1 MMKAYARVEWVF
13 LERMMSFEEVWISM
27 VMRCVRSVRFSV
39 KLNGQVSDA
48 FSPSR
53 GLRQGDPLSPY
64 LFLFCVEGFSALLKR
79 AQSEKELAGVGF
91 GGGGPTVPHLLFAD
105 DRVVFLEASTGN
117 LEALRT
123 VLRKYELCS
132 GQRVNLQ
139 KSSIYFGKGCA
150 EGLKNSLETLLGVQA
165 EALSERYLGLPTV
178 VGKSKNGAFKYIQD
192 RARGKVAGM
201 KGQGLSKKGKEV
213 LIKSVVQS
221 VSTYPMGCFKMSQ
234 SQCKELSSISS
245 GFWWGDS
252 MGQRKVRWI
261 S

>member
-1 MMKAYARVEWVF
+1 MMKAYDRVEWVF
-13 LERMMSFEEVWISM
+13 LERMMRRMGFEEAWISM

-53 GLRQGDPLSPY
+53 GLRQGDPLSTY

-79 AQSEKELAGVGF
+79 AQAEKELAGVGF
-91 GGGGPTVPHLLFAD
+91 GGGGPTVTHLLFAD
-105 DRVVFLEASTGN
+105 DSVVFLEASTGN

-123 VLRKYELCS
+123 VLQKYELCS

-150 EGLKNSLETLLGVQA
+150 AGLKNVLKTTLGVQT

-178 VGKSKNGAFKYIQD
+178 VGKSRNGAFKYIY
-192 RARGKVAGM
+192 RTEPEGRWRG
-201 KGQGLSKKGKEV
+201 
-213 LIKSVVQS
+213 
-221 VSTYPMGCFKMSQ
+221 
-234 SQCKELSSISS
+234 
-245 GFWWGDS
+245 
-252 MGQRKVRWI
+252 
-261 S
+261 